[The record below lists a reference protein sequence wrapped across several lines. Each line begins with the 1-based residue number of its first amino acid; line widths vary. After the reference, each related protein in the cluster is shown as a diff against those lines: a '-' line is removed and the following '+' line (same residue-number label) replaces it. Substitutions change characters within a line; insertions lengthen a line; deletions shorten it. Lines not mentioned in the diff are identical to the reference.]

1 MYHRVW
7 LSFAFQ
13 IPYFFYNLLRNQTA
27 VQTKFKRSIK
37 TLPKSFKNQILPDF
51 GEGLNLS

>member
-51 GEGLNLS
+51 GEGLNLT